1 MKFRLLIFF
10 FITGFVLN
18 AQTKMTIENAIS
30 IALKNNYDILVAGNE
45 AEIAKANNTLGNAG
59 ILPTAEIIGSGSY
72 ELNTVNQTLQNG
84 NQNNYNSVSSTS
96 LNGGAQLSWTLFDGG
111 KMFVRKNKLKEIQLL
126 GELQFKDQVQYT
138 MYEIIAAFYN
148 IVKQKQQL
156 ISINEVINFNKE
168 RVKIAEIGFNSG
180 SLLKSD
186 FLSAKIDLNVLLE
199 SAINQQFE
207 INASKKSLNILLA
220 KQPDTEFEVEDSI
233 PLTYHPDKNELM
245 NKLFTSNTE
254 IQSLEKKIDVS
265 RLEIKENKLTYL
277 PTINFTG
284 GYYFSQNNNSQGT
297 YLKNNS
303 SGPQVGGTLAIPLY
317 SAGENQR
324 KISISKIQL
333 TANEN
338 DLQLT
343 KLQLAA
349 DLENNIKNFENQQK
363 LLEIEKENNQLAKEN
378 LNISLQ
384 RLRLGQATSLEV
396 RLAQTDYVQ
405 SSTRLINFQYNLKI
419 SESKLKQLVAEL

>member
-45 AEIAKANNTLGNAG
+45 ADIAKTNNTLGNAG

-84 NQNNYNSVSSTS
+84 TQNNYNSVSSTS

-233 PLTYHPDKNELM
+233 PLIYHPDKNELM
-245 NKLFTSNTE
+245 NKLFISNTE

-378 LNISLQ
+378 LEISLQ

>member
-10 FITGFVLN
+10 FITGFILS

-45 AEIAKANNTLGNAG
+45 ADIAKTNNTLGNAG

-84 NQNNYNSVSSTS
+84 TQNNYNSVSSTS

-233 PLTYHPDKNELM
+233 PLIYHPDKNELM
-245 NKLFTSNTE
+245 NKLFISNTE

-419 SESKLKQLVAEL
+419 AESKLKQLIAEL